1 MDRKTWL
8 GVAALAATTLGMS
21 VAAQAQGAGPG
32 PGAGAGPG
40 MQHGAHRGGPPP
52 GMMGGEPGSMMGMP
66 GPRMLERMAG
76 ELGLTDDQK
85 QKIQGIFAAGR
96 PEMEQ
101 GRDLARQN
109 AEKLRATKPD
119 DKNYDVVVS
128 EVARSAGELA
138 SRAVTQRAKVRA
150 QVWAV
155 LTPEQRT
162 RMEAAQTERRERM
175 KRRMEERRDRMG
187 PPPPPPAA
195 PQK

>member
-1 MDRKTWL
+1 MDRKTWF
-8 GVAALAATTLGMS
+8 GVAALAVTTLGIQG
-21 VAAQAQGAGPG
+21 VVQAQGAGPG

-40 MQHGAHRGGPPP
+40 MQHGQHPGGPPP
-52 GMMGGEPGSMMGMP
+52 GMMGDGPGPMMGMP

-76 ELGLTDDQK
+76 ELGLSDDQK
-85 QKIQGIFAAGR
+85 QKIQGIFAASR

-109 AEKLRATKPD
+109 ADKLRATRPD
-119 DKNYDVVVS
+119 DKKYDAVVS

-138 SRAVTQRAKVRA
+138 SRAVTQRARLRA

-155 LTPEQRT
+155 LTAEQRT
-162 RMEAAQTERRERM
+162 KMETMQAERRERM
-175 KRRMEERRDRMG
+175 KQRMEDRRGRMG
-187 PPPPPPAA
+187 PPPPSAA